1 MSAMVVVGAVW
12 LALAM
17 GLALLL
23 GRSIRLAD
31 ARQAAAVA
39 ARNFVV
45 DGNPFAAPL
54 PMAPM
59 AEAAGGP
66 ALLLAP
72 RAGHFRD
79 QG

>member
-12 LALAM
+12 VALAV

-23 GRSIRLAD
+23 GNSIRLAD
-31 ARQAAAVA
+31 ALQTAAAA
-39 ARNFVV
+39 ARNFAV

-54 PMAPM
+54 PAAPVLDT
-59 AEAAGGP
+59 AGAP

-72 RAGHFRD
+72 PSGRSSYEG
-79 QG
+79 

>member
-12 LALAM
+12 LALAV
-17 GLALLL
+17 GFALLL
-23 GRSIRLAD
+23 GSSIRLAD
-31 ARQAAAVA
+31 ARQTATNA

-54 PMAPM
+54 PAPPSVDT
-59 AEAAGGP
+59 AGAP

-72 RAGHFRD
+72 RTGRSVR